1 MSISRTNSVRR
12 TSGEH
17 FEPDESID
25 HKAQRHLRALL
36 EKIDYTAY
44 SANRRVLGQAI
55 GPADVVMFERLG
67 LAAAVARARWVATA
81 LAASDPAHP
90 PSHEQIDE
98 LTFQRAAFE
107 ELSEAYEALRRMVER
122 GYLAFPD
129 AEADAG

>member
-25 HKAQRHLRALL
+25 HKAQRHLRGLL

-55 GPADVVMFERLG
+55 GAADVVMFERLG

-90 PSHEQIDE
+90 PTRQQIDE
-98 LTFQRAAFE
+98 LAFQRAAFE

-122 GYLAFPD
+122 GYLAFP
-129 AEADAG
+129 EATSDEA